1 MSCTNATFL
10 KVMGAPPGQIMPLP
24 RGAWNT
30 ISDFLGSEL
39 VILGLLDTSTAKDT
53 TLKEVVCDRTPLDNV
68 ARFLVRLKKREE
80 LMNMLSRLSME
91 DLIDSRVLR
100 YKMVRNA
107 LKEFA
112 KCRPYDAKD
121 AKEARAFEYERFK
134 MFNSL
139 FRFTPSQMCKFRN
152 PPLQERLHKLQTIYN
167 YIGLLFVK
175 WNMWSGVSDNDMNNY
190 VAMVT
195 GKTRFYGKRN
205 QYIYRVV
212 NEMSV
217 EETCPDELKDALE
230 ECWRCKMC
238 KCVARSKL
246 R

>member
-10 KVMGAPPGQIMPLP
+10 KVMGAPHVQSMPLP

-30 ISDFLGSEL
+30 ISDFLESEL
-39 VILGLLDTSTAKDT
+39 VVLGLLDTSTAKNT

-68 ARFLVRLKKREE
+68 AQFLGRLKKREA
-80 LMNMLSRLSME
+80 LMRLLSRLSME

-100 YKMVRNA
+100 YKMVREA
-107 LKEFA
+107 LMEFA
-112 KCRPYDAKD
+112 KCTPYDAKD
-121 AKEARAFEYERFK
+121 AKEARVFEFERFK

-139 FRFTPSQMCKFRN
+139 FRFTPSQMCKFHN
-152 PPLQERLHKLQTIYN
+152 PPLQERYRQLQTIYN

-175 WNMWSGVSDNDMNNY
+175 WNMRSGVSDDDMNNY

-195 GKTRFYGKRN
+195 GTTRFYGKRN
-205 QYIYRVV
+205 QYRHRVV
-212 NEMSV
+212 NELTV
-217 EETCPDELKDALE
+217 EETCPEELKDALE

-238 KCVARSKL
+238 KCVFSRSK
-246 R
+246 